1 MHPYGL
7 SAPHGGPQRTRALQ
21 TTQRRHS
28 GRRLNLATTTTQYTT
43 ARDAE
48 STANS
53 GITAPERA
61 SYRNPAPDNAPTARR
76 HEARSLINGSAA
88 STRACGTAAA
98 CRLAPCDAPGTASAR
113 RSALPVSVES
123 SAIRGGPG
131 KATTD
136 VAVFE
141 SIAGKRR
148 CRWHDGSG
156 CSGAPRWDVC
166 GRADRRAHPVIAP

>member
-28 GRRLNLATTTTQYTT
+28 GRRLNLATTQYTT

-61 SYRNPAPDNAPTARR
+61 SYRNPAPDHAPTARR
-76 HEARSLINGSAA
+76 HEARSL
-88 STRACGTAAA
+88 TV
-98 CRLAPCDAPGTASAR
+98 AR
-113 RSALPVSVES
+113 RVLEL
-123 SAIRGGPG
+123 R
-131 KATTD
+131 D
-136 VAVFE
+136 C
-141 SIAGKRR
+141 R
-148 CRWHDGSG
+148 CVPI
-156 CSGAPRWDVC
+156 GAM
-166 GRADRRAHPVIAP
+166 